1 MGHSCASCRARG
13 LRLNRLSLHCIAA
26 HRTRE
31 SIVSTS
37 NIANRPLNCRRS
49 GDRMTFRIAERMSRL
64 GTESA
69 FEVLAHARRLE
80 AEGRSIIH
88 LEIGEPDFAT
98 PGNITD
104 AAVRAMRDGATHYTP
119 ASGIP
124 AVREATAQYVSKHHG
139 VPTRA
144 ENIVITP
151 GSKNI
156 LLFAL
161 LILVEEGD
169 EVIVPDPGYPIY
181 RSLVNFIGAKPVSL
195 PVRQTNDFR
204 VDPEELRSLVTSRTR
219 LLIVNSPQNP
229 TGGVL
234 TREDCEAIARI
245 AEDHDLLV
253 LSDEIYNRLVYDGEH
268 TSLYAL
274 DGMANRTILLDGLS
288 KAWAMCGWRLGF
300 GAMPVEIARRMDT
313 LMINSSSCAAA
324 FTQWAAV
331 EAFESAESDAA
342 VDEMVAEFHQR
353 RDILVDAL
361 QELPGFRCHRPQ
373 GAFYVFPDITET
385 GWDEHEL
392 ANALLDE
399 VGVAVLRGSSFGP
412 HGAGHIRLSYANSVE
427 NLKAA
432 TDRIATFLGAGVA
445 R

>member
-1 MGHSCASCRARG
+1 
-13 LRLNRLSLHCIAA
+13 
-26 HRTRE
+26 
-31 SIVSTS
+31 
-37 NIANRPLNCRRS
+37 
-49 GDRMTFRIAERMSRL
+49 MTFRIAERMSRL

-98 PGNITD
+98 PQNIID
-104 AAVRAMRDGATHYTP
+104 AAVRALNDGATHYTP

-124 AVREATAQYVSKHHG
+124 QVREATARYITKRTG
-139 VPTRA
+139 VPTA
-144 ENIVITP
+144 TENIVLTP

-181 RSLVNFIGAKPVSL
+181 RSLVDFIGGKAVSI
-195 PVRQTNDFR
+195 PVRQENSFR
-204 VDPEELRSLVTSRTR
+204 IDPAELRSLVTDRTR
-219 LLIVNSPQNP
+219 VLIVNSPANP

-234 TREDCEAIARI
+234 TQDDCEQVAKIAM
-245 AEDHDLLV
+245 EHDLV
-253 LSDEIYNRLVYDGEH
+253 VISDEIYNRLVYDGSH
-268 TSLYAL
+268 VSLYTI
-274 DGMANRTILLDGLS
+274 DGMAERTILLDGLS

-331 EAFESAESDAA
+331 EAFESPESDAA
-342 VDEMVAEFHQR
+342 VTTMVAEFHTR
-353 RDILVDAL
+353 RDILIEAL
-361 QELPGFRCHRPQ
+361 SRMPGVRCHSPE

-385 GWDEHEL
+385 GWDDREL

-427 NLKAA
+427 NLTEAA
-432 TDRIATFLGAGVA
+432 DRIATFLGAAV
-445 R
+445 RT

>member
-1 MGHSCASCRARG
+1 
-13 LRLNRLSLHCIAA
+13 
-26 HRTRE
+26 
-31 SIVSTS
+31 
-37 NIANRPLNCRRS
+37 
-49 GDRMTFRIAERMSRL
+49 MTFRIAERMSRL

-98 PGNITD
+98 PQNIID
-104 AAVRAMRDGATHYTP
+104 AAVRALNDGATHYTP

-124 AVREATAQYVSKHHG
+124 QVREATARYITKHTG
-139 VPTRA
+139 VPTKA
-144 ENIVITP
+144 ENIVLTP

-169 EVIVPDPGYPIY
+169 EVIIPDPGYPIY
-181 RSLVNFIGAKPVSL
+181 RSLVEFIGGKAVSL
-195 PVRQTNDFR
+195 PVRQENSFR
-204 VDPEELRSLVTSRTR
+204 VDPAELSSLVTDRTR
-219 LLIVNSPQNP
+219 VLIVNSPANP

-234 TREDCEAIARI
+234 TRDDCEQVAKIAM
-245 AEDHDLLV
+245 EHDLV
-253 LSDEIYNRLVYDGEH
+253 VISDEIYNRLVYDGSH
-268 TSLYAL
+268 VSLYTI
-274 DGMANRTILLDGLS
+274 DGMPERTILLDGLS

-331 EAFESAESDAA
+331 EAFESPESDAA
-342 VDEMVAEFHQR
+342 VTTMVAEFHKR
-353 RDILVDAL
+353 RDILVEAL
-361 QELPGFRCHRPQ
+361 SRMPGVRCHLPE

-385 GWDEHEL
+385 GWDDREL

-432 TDRIATFLGAGVA
+432 ADRIATFLGAAV
-445 R
+445 RT

>member
-1 MGHSCASCRARG
+1 
-13 LRLNRLSLHCIAA
+13 
-26 HRTRE
+26 
-31 SIVSTS
+31 V
-37 NIANRPLNCRRS
+37 
-49 GDRMTFRIAERMSRL
+49 TFRIAERMSRL

-98 PGNITD
+98 PQNIID
-104 AAVRAMRDGATHYTP
+104 AAVRALNDGATHYTP

-124 AVREATAQYVSKHHG
+124 QVREATARYITKHTG
-139 VPTRA
+139 VPTKA
-144 ENIVITP
+144 ENIVLTP

-169 EVIVPDPGYPIY
+169 EVIIPDPGYPIY
-181 RSLVNFIGAKPVSL
+181 RSLVEFIGGKAVSL
-195 PVRQTNDFR
+195 PVRQENSFR
-204 VDPEELRSLVTSRTR
+204 IDPAELRSLVTDRTR
-219 LLIVNSPQNP
+219 VLIVNSPANP

-234 TREDCEAIARI
+234 TRDDCEQVAKIAM
-245 AEDHDLLV
+245 EHDLV
-253 LSDEIYNRLVYDGEH
+253 VISDEIYNRLVYDGSH
-268 TSLYAL
+268 VSLYTI
-274 DGMANRTILLDGLS
+274 DGMPERTILLDGLS

-331 EAFESAESDAA
+331 EAFESPESDAA
-342 VDEMVAEFHQR
+342 VTTMVAEFHRR
-353 RDILVDAL
+353 RDILVEAL
-361 QELPGFRCHRPQ
+361 SRMPGVRCHLPE

-385 GWDEHEL
+385 GWDDREL

-432 TDRIATFLGAGVA
+432 ADRIATFLGAAV
-445 R
+445 RT

>member
-1 MGHSCASCRARG
+1 
-13 LRLNRLSLHCIAA
+13 
-26 HRTRE
+26 
-31 SIVSTS
+31 
-37 NIANRPLNCRRS
+37 
-49 GDRMTFRIAERMSRL
+49 MTFRIAERMSRL

-98 PGNITD
+98 PQNIID
-104 AAVRAMRDGATHYTP
+104 AAVRALNDGATHYTP

-124 AVREATAQYVSKHHG
+124 QVRAATARYITKRTG
-139 VPTRA
+139 VPTA
-144 ENIVITP
+144 TENIVLTP

-181 RSLVNFIGAKPVSL
+181 RSLVDFIGGTAVSL
-195 PVRQTNDFR
+195 PVRQENSFR
-204 VDPEELRSLVTSRTR
+204 IDPAELRSLVTDRTR
-219 LLIVNSPQNP
+219 VLIVNSPANP

-234 TREDCEAIARI
+234 TQEDCEQVAKIAM
-245 AEDHDLLV
+245 EHDLV
-253 LSDEIYNRLVYDGEH
+253 VISDEIYNRLVYDGSH
-268 TSLYAL
+268 VSLYAI
-274 DGMANRTILLDGLS
+274 DGMAERTILLDGLS

-300 GAMPVEIARRMDT
+300 GAMPVEIAKRMDT

-331 EAFESAESDAA
+331 EAFESPESDAA
-342 VDEMVAEFHQR
+342 VTTMVAEFHKR
-353 RDILVDAL
+353 RDILIEAL
-361 QELPGFRCHRPQ
+361 SRMPGVRCHSPE

-385 GWDEHEL
+385 GWDDREL

-427 NLKAA
+427 NLTEAA
-432 TDRIATFLGAGVA
+432 DRIATFLGAAV
-445 R
+445 RT